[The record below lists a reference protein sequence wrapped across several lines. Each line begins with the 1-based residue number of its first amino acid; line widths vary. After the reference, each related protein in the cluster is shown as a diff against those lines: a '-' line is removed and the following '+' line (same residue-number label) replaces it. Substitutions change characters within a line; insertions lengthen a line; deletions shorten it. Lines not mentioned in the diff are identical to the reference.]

1 VTAPPTHDDHDGLDL
16 DCPRCRAIRGRRAV
30 LLTRALHAP
39 EGLTPYEFTKGL
51 SKADSLAFWT
61 DARALGLI
69 RVGKSKRSAPMYAL
83 PSYEVPRVRR

>member
-1 VTAPPTHDDHDGLDL
+1 VTEHEHDGLTM
-16 DCPRCRAIRGRRAV
+16 DCAPCRVIRSRRAV

-39 EGLTPYEFTKGL
+39 EGLTPYDFTRGMT
-51 SKADSLAFWT
+51 KADSLAFWT

-69 RVGKSKRSAPMYAL
+69 RVGTSRRSAPMYAL